1 MSIEIHDNSEEIANE
16 IKSAL
21 LRGLETCGL
30 VAEGYA
36 KKLAP
41 VGTPESTGIPGYIG
55 GLLRG
60 SITHALSG
68 NKPAISTYQDNAGTR
83 RGSYSG
89 TAPEEGDANKKSVYI
104 GTNVEYSSYVELGT
118 IKMDAQ
124 PFLKPAVADHANKY
138 RKIIEDELKG

>member
-1 MSIEIHDNSEEIANE
+1 MSIEIHDNSEEIAND

-41 VGTPESTGIPGYIG
+41 VDTGN
-55 GLLRG
+55 LRN
-60 SITHALSG
+60 SITHDVDDG
-68 NKPAISTYQDNAGTR
+68 EPAA
-83 RGSYSG
+83 
-89 TAPEEGDANKKSVYI
+89 YI
-104 GTNVEYSSYVELGT
+104 GTNVEYAPYVCLGT
-118 IKMDAQ
+118 IHMKAQ
-124 PFLKPAVADHANKY
+124 PFLKPAVADHTNEY

>member
-41 VGTPESTGIPGYIG
+41 VDTGN
-55 GLLRG
+55 LRN
-60 SITHALSG
+60 SITHTVDDG
-68 NKPAISTYQDNAGTR
+68 EPAA
-83 RGSYSG
+83 
-89 TAPEEGDANKKSVYI
+89 YI
-104 GTNVEYSSYVELGT
+104 GTNVEYAPYQELGT
-118 IKMDAQ
+118 IHMAAQ
-124 PFLKPAVADHANKY
+124 PFLKPAVAANANTY